1 LWFISG
7 RGNRIRNFFSVTGSD
22 FCRSDEISPPIPSF
36 GDKEPTLEEASAVD
50 CRIREIRLNEDL
62 KGVIQSWKRC
72 NSSFRDHS
80 IHCDPDWIA
89 QHFKQESKNV
99 HIYLLQK
106 GQEILGAVPF
116 ALYEQPLLCRLGDS
130 IVAKFPMRVLDLQG
144 FAPNLP
150 ASEAVYDMMF
160 DQILT
165 SDFDAIHM
173 SSLKTESFLWG
184 YLHNSPLVRRFFRYY
199 SRGTSPHLLI
209 HLNESFDN
217 YMSKFSAKTRKN
229 RYREI
234 KQLRERGEVQLVRVS
249 EAYQIDPFLESAYA
263 ISRKTRQFDRF
274 GWGIAGRDTDSVREE
289 LQLLAQRGW
298 LRSYLLQCGGTACSF
313 ILGHQY
319 GPRFH
324 PAAAGVDPSWSSFSV
339 GTVILLLV
347 LKDLFAENSPAWYDL
362 GSYSQHKEHFANQS
376 YPEASVWLF
385 RRRPYPLIVS
395 RIYQAC
401 NSASTKAAMI
411 LDRLSLKESV
421 KRLIWK

>member
-1 LWFISG
+1 M
-7 RGNRIRNFFSVTGSD
+7 
-22 FCRSDEISPPIPSF
+22 SF
-36 GDKEPTLEEASAVD
+36 GDNQPAPDGASAAD

-62 KGVIQSWKRC
+62 KGVVQSWKEC
-72 NSSFRDHS
+72 NSSFQDHS

-89 QHFKQESKNV
+89 QHFKRESKNV
-99 HIYLLQK
+99 HIYLLEK
-106 GQEILGAVPF
+106 RCEILGAVPF

-150 ASEAVYDMMF
+150 ASETVYDMLF
-160 DQILT
+160 DQVLT

-173 SSLKTESFLWG
+173 NALKTDSFLWG
-184 YLHNSPLVRRFFRYY
+184 YLHRSPLIRKSFRYY
-199 SRGTSPHLLI
+199 SRRGTSPHLLI
-209 HLNESFDN
+209 QLNGSFDN
-217 YMSKFSAKTRKN
+217 YMKKFSAKTRKN

-234 KQLRERGEVQLVRVS
+234 KLLRERGDVQLVRVS
-249 EAYQIDPFLESAYA
+249 EASQIDSFLDSAYA

-274 GWGIAGRDTDSVREE
+274 GWGIAGRDPEAVRDE

-298 LRSYLLQCGGTACSF
+298 LRSYLLLCGGAACSF

-324 PAAAGVDPSWSSFSV
+324 PAAAGVDPAWSSFSV

-347 LKDLFAENSPAWYDL
+347 LKDLFAENSPECYNL
-362 GSYSQHKEHFANQS
+362 GSYSQHKEHFANES

-385 RRRPYPLIVS
+385 RRRPYSLMVS
-395 RIYQAC
+395 SVYQAC

-411 LDRLSLKESV
+411 LDHLNLKSRAKELLW
-421 KRLIWK
+421 R